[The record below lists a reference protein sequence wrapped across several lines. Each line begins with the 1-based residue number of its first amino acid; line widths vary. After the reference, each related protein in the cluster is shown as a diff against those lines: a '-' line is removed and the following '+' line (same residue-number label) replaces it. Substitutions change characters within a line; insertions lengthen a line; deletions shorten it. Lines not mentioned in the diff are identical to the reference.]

1 MEEGGRGGAWCMTM
15 SVPVSAMNSGEVG
28 DGGAAVGLALPA
40 VLRSWMHFS
49 R

>member
-1 MEEGGRGGAWCMTM
+1 MTV

-28 DGGAAVGLALPA
+28 DGGAAVGWALPA